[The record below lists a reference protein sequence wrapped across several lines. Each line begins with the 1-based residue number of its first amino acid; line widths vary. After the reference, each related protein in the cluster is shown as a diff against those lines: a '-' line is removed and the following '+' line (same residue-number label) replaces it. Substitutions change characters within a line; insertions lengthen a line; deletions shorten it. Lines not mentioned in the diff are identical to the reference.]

1 MILLLL
7 LFAAFC
13 ASVLFALHFYFKTGK
28 DRPFEERFV
37 IAATPVLV
45 VLMVMRLSYSVIR
58 MPDRD
63 WNAARITPSV
73 AWTKGYDVYYPKDEG
88 PILNTLYGP
97 GTVLAFAPSAMGK
110 DPTAALLI
118 AGMINVGAMALPLL
132 ILLRMVRSR
141 DDDIVD
147 QTARWLTW
155 VLCCAGIYLYF
166 GTAYAINSIHAD
178 SPAMGMMIIACTI
191 IILAKDALSLRRLT
205 LGAFVAALA
214 CFTKQIEVFALPGL
228 FFYIGLAFRWR
239 SAFIYAGLVASWAGV
254 LALAFGATMGGLQD
268 MMFNIVTVPSLHEWK
283 GPKVSIL
290 MKSGLSLALAGT
302 FLLLLLLPFVFR
314 AFHGKKLSLASMGE
328 TLKQH
333 RWILFVFIAVT
344 MIPGCLMGEVK
355 IGGMEN
361 SYHTLYYLLAGLGL
375 VTYRWISSA
384 EGDRR
389 QVSLMGTYLVAA
401 LIIGLQSKELVN
413 LLRARSVWNN
423 AQQEVFEFAKKH
435 PGEAIFP
442 WNPLSTLYA
451 DGKVYHFEYGVY
463 DRVFSDFSPTQ
474 EHFDKHLPENLKY
487 IIWRNRRE
495 CFQIPQFLPEFSKR
509 TNVKSLADP
518 LDKPI
523 VAPPPDPMEPP
534 ELNEPSATGWM
545 IVTRP

>member
-1 MILLLL
+1 MILLLFL
-7 LFAAFC
+7 SAAFC
-13 ASVLFALHFYFKTGK
+13 GSVFLALHRYFKRGK

-37 IAATPVLV
+37 VAATPVLV
-45 VLMVMRLSYSVIR
+45 ALTVMRLSYSVIR

-97 GTVLAFAPSAMGK
+97 GTVLAFAPSALGK

-118 AGMINVGAMALPLL
+118 AGMINVGAMSVPLL
-132 ILLRMVRSR
+132 CLLLAVRSR
-141 DDDIVD
+141 ESSDTDR
-147 QTARWLTW
+147 TARWLAW

-178 SPAMGMMIIACTI
+178 SPAMGMMIVACTV
-191 IILAKDALSLRRLT
+191 IILTWDSPSFRRLT
-205 LGAFVAALA
+205 VGAFVAALA

-228 FFYIGLAFRWR
+228 FFYLGLAFSWR
-239 SAFIYAGLVASWAGV
+239 SAFIYAALVAGWAV
-254 LALAFGATMGGLQD
+254 LLVLGFGAAMGGLQD
-268 MMFNIVTVPSLHEWK
+268 MLFNIVKVPSLHDWK
-283 GPKVSIL
+283 GPKGSVL
-290 MKSGLSLALAGT
+290 FKSGLNLTLAGT

-314 AFHGKKLSLASMGE
+314 AFHGKRLSPASIGE
-328 TLKQH
+328 ILRQH
-333 RWILFVFIAVT
+333 RWMLFVFIAVT
-344 MIPGCLMGEVK
+344 MIPGSLLGEVK

-361 SYHTLYYLLAGLGL
+361 SYHTVYYLLAALGL
-375 VTYRWISSA
+375 VAYRWISSA

-389 QVSLMGTYLVAA
+389 QMALMGTYLLAA
-401 LIIGLQSKELVN
+401 LIVGTQARELAN
-413 LLRARSVWNN
+413 LLHVRGIRKN
-423 AQQEVFEFAKKH
+423 AQQQVYEFAKEH

-463 DRVFSDFSPTQ
+463 DRVFADFRPTP
-474 EHFDKHLPENLKY
+474 EHFKKHLPENLKY

-495 CFQIPQFLPEFSKR
+495 CFQIPQYLPEFSQR
-509 TNVKSLADP
+509 TIVKDLLGP
-518 LDKPI
+518 LDAPLE
-523 VAPPPDPMEPP
+523 APPQDLMEPP
-534 ELNEPSATGWM
+534 ELNEPNTSGWM
-545 IVTRP
+545 VLTRP